1 VISLSHTAKV
11 KVCFRHACSQRSDQI
26 REVSLR
32 NQRKAPDA
40 AKKLNPWTTV
50 PKRTAVIFLTA
61 VFFTFSAI
69 GIAGDISDLGR
80 QLPIRFAGG
89 VLLSGLI
96 AVIYAWTGVRLQRR
110 SWMVFVPLFV
120 VQIFAMRT
128 LSRHFPVPPIPTA
141 MNAAQINSL
150 ADRLNYDGI
159 AVILATLLAYMGFVF
174 VFVGEF
180 RRRMRV
186 TTEKTVL
193 DTEMA
198 AAREIQQVIV
208 PEEAECFPGFC
219 VDSTYVPAQQVG
231 GDFFQI
237 LPDGGGGMLVV
248 VGDVT
253 GKGLPAAMLVS
264 MLVGSIRTAAEDS
277 HDPAR
282 ILRILHDLLVW
293 RSSGGYATAI
303 AARIGRDGT
312 VTMANAGHLPP
323 YLDGKEM
330 ELGGTLPLGF
340 AGGGQYQTTSFVI
353 EPGSRIVFC
362 TDGVVEAQ
370 DRDGALFGF
379 DRTRQIS
386 TRTAAEIGDAARDF
400 GQSDDI
406 TVVAIERNA
415 ASSQLGIARS
425 Q

>member
-1 VISLSHTAKV
+1 MA
-11 KVCFRHACSQRSDQI
+11 SD
-26 REVSLR
+26 
-32 NQRKAPDA
+32 AT
-40 AKKLNPWTTV
+40 KKLNPWTTV
-50 PKRTAVIFLTA
+50 PKWSAAIFLAA
-61 VFFTFSAI
+61 VFLTFSTI
-69 GIAGDISDLGR
+69 GIAEDISDFGR

-89 VLLSGLI
+89 VLVSGLI
-96 AVIYAWTGVRLQRR
+96 AVIYAWTGVRLRGR
-110 SWMVFVPLFV
+110 SWMVFVPLFF
-120 VQIFAMRT
+120 VQIFIMRT
-128 LSRHFPVPPIPTA
+128 LTRHFPVPPNPTT
-141 MNAAQINSL
+141 MNAAQINSH

-159 AVILATLLAYMGFVF
+159 AIILATLLAYGGFVF

-186 TTEKTVL
+186 TTEKAVL

-198 AAREIQQVIV
+198 AAREIQRVIV
-208 PEEAECFPGFC
+208 PEEAECFIGFC
-219 VDSTYVPAQQVG
+219 VDSIYVPAQQVG

-248 VGDVT
+248 VGDVA

-264 MLVGSIRTAAEDS
+264 MLVGSIRTAAEVT

-282 ILRILHDLLVW
+282 ILRILHDRLLG

-312 VTMANAGHLPP
+312 VTVANAGHLPP
-323 YLDGKEM
+323 YLDGNEI
-330 ELGGTLPLGF
+330 ELAGTLPLGF
-340 AGGGQYQTTSFVI
+340 AGGGQYQATSFVI

-370 DRDGALFGF
+370 DRDGELFGF

-386 TRTAAEIGDAARDF
+386 TRTAAEIGDAAQNF

-406 TVVAIERNA
+406 TVVSIERNT
-415 ASSQLGIARS
+415 ASSQ
-425 Q
+425 